1 MSDCRSIVTKSG
13 AVVEVPNSDI
23 HWVSRNGP
31 DKLASV
37 TLLVNNQVAAR
48 LLEELFER
56 DSENVSD

>member
-31 DKLASV
+31 DKPASV
-37 TLLVNNQVAAR
+37 TLLTTNQVAAR
-48 LLEELFER
+48 LLEELFG
-56 DSENVSD
+56 DSKDVSD

>member
-31 DKLASV
+31 DKHASV
-37 TLLVNNQVAAR
+37 TLLTTNQVAAR
-48 LLEELFER
+48 LLEELFG
-56 DSENVSD
+56 DSKDVSD